1 MEVSMDRYVLIDF
14 WAEWCKPCKL
24 MSPVIDEIEKDFPN
38 IRVVRINADEDAAMV
53 QKYNISSIPTYI
65 LEKDDGEII
74 KFATGA
80 MPKHKF
86 IKEMGIDNV

>member
-1 MEVSMDRYVLIDF
+1 MDKYVLIDF

-24 MSPVIDEIEKDFPN
+24 MFSVIDEIEKDFPN
-38 IRVVRINADEDAAMV
+38 IRVIRVNSDEDAAMV

-74 KFATGA
+74 SFATGA
-80 MPKHKF
+80 MPKQKF
-86 IKEMGIDNV
+86 IKQMGIDNV

>member
-1 MEVSMDRYVLIDF
+1 MFS
-14 WAEWCKPCKL
+14 
-24 MSPVIDEIEKDFPN
+24 VIDEIEKNFPN
-38 IRVVRINADEDAAMV
+38 IRVVRVNADEDAAMV

-74 KFATGA
+74 SFATGA

-86 IKEMGIDNV
+86 IKQMGIDNV